1 MGPAGLWTCIW
12 KWPFHYDVIYILKT
26 GETDWMMISTGNSF
40 QDGQNI
46 DILAQNKWS
55 EINLHK
61 ELTNNEALLWPPKQL
76 SLLSQTDRWD
86 WDQLSNF
93 LSKYCKLASKCSFI
107 HDYALPTYRQKTFS
121 TIQTLT
127 WVVLKFLQCF
137 ISYFLF
143 CTRLALRSRRLV
155 CLTYVIRALL
165 IYDFLSYF
173 LIPFANLSH
182 SASIGWVAL
191 SSLVWLS
198 LSHIGN
204 ISTYL
209 HNMMF

>member
-1 MGPAGLWTCIW
+1 MGPARLW
-12 KWPFHYDVIYILKT
+12 KWPYHYDVIYILKT

-93 LSKYCKLASKCSFI
+93 LSKYCKLSSKCSFI
-107 HDYALPTYRQKTFS
+107 HDYARPTYRQKTFS
-121 TIQTLT
+121 TIQTLNRAVLQFLRCFYT
-127 WVVLKFLQCF
+127 IERLLVVIAGSWLTGQQTEFE
-137 ISYFLF
+137 
-143 CTRLALRSRRLV
+143 RSK
-155 CLTYVIRALL
+155 
-165 IYDFLSYF
+165 
-173 LIPFANLSH
+173 
-182 SASIGWVAL
+182 
-191 SSLVWLS
+191 SSLGAEEEHWPVLVS
-198 LSHIGN
+198 AQ
-204 ISTYL
+204 
-209 HNMMF
+209 

>member
-1 MGPAGLWTCIW
+1 MRGRHSFGHGFDLQVILTLYPFSTDFLLASYWPQLKMGPASLWTCIW

-76 SLLSQTDRWD
+76 SLLSQTARWD

-107 HDYALPTYRQKTFS
+107 HDYALPLLFS
-121 TIQTLT
+121 PL
-127 WVVLKFLQCF
+127 
-137 ISYFLF
+137 
-143 CTRLALRSRRLV
+143 
-155 CLTYVIRALL
+155 
-165 IYDFLSYF
+165 
-173 LIPFANLSH
+173 
-182 SASIGWVAL
+182 
-191 SSLVWLS
+191 
-198 LSHIGN
+198 
-204 ISTYL
+204 
-209 HNMMF
+209 

>member
-93 LSKYCKLASKCSFI
+93 LSKYCKLSSKCSFI
-107 HDYALPTYRQKTFS
+107 HY
-121 TIQTLT
+121 
-127 WVVLKFLQCF
+127 
-137 ISYFLF
+137 SYFLF